1 MAEKTPPSLSSIYR
15 QDRGA
20 GLVALYAAT
29 MAVAAI
35 LVALRLYVRKFI
47 LKKLWLDDLFM
58 VVGLASAM

>member
-1 MAEKTPPSLSSIYR
+1 MPPSLSSICR

-47 LKKLWLDDLFM
+47 LKKLWLDDFV